1 MKKLLFLISVIF
13 LHLSTVKAQELDTIP
28 ESTNKIT
35 VGILQGGGSIVGF
48 DFETLISENIGIS
61 VGAGFLAYGAS

>member
-13 LHLSTVKAQELDTIP
+13 LHLSTVKAHELDTIP

-35 VGILQGGGSIVGF
+35 VGILQGGDSIVGF
-48 DFETLISENIGIS
+48 GFETLIS
-61 VGAGFLAYGAS
+61 